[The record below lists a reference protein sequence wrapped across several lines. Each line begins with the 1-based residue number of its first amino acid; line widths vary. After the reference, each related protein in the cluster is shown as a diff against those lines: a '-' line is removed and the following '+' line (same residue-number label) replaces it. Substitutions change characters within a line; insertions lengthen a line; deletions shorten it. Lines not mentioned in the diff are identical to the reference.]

1 MRAPRG
7 LRVYN
12 VSLES
17 FRAQRAAI
25 LYNPVA
31 RSLSRNLHLLERVV
45 VVLKQQGIAARLVAT
60 TAPGSA
66 GGQTQR
72 EIEAGCDLILA
83 AGGDGTINEVASG
96 MLHTRVPLGI
106 LPGGTANVLAR
117 ETRISTNLVKA
128 AGEIATMRPVRIA
141 AGSLRIGA
149 SGPRSFLC
157 MAGAGLDA
165 EIVYHVNLDLKA
177 AFGKLA
183 YYVGGFSRAF
193 RPLSEFEVV
202 VDGKRY
208 EASFALISRVR
219 NYGGDLEIARG
230 ASLLR
235 NEFEV
240 VLFRGK
246 QSLKYVPYLVGVAL
260 KQAHRMSG
268 YTAVRGRTVTCSPLH
283 GERIFAQV
291 DGELAGQLPLTAEM
305 IPDAL
310 TLLLPSA
317 YLAKERS
324 LIDVPACA

>member
-1 MRAPRG
+1 MRYEVK
-7 LRVYN
+7 RVYN
-12 VSLES
+12 VILES
-17 FRAQRAAI
+17 LRAQRAAI
-25 LYNPVA
+25 IYNPVA
-31 RSLSRNLHLLERVV
+31 RSLSRNMPSLERAVE
-45 VVLKQQGIAARLVAT
+45 VLAQQGIEARLVAT

-66 GGQTQR
+66 VGQTQR

-117 ETRISTNLVKA
+117 ETRIPTNLVKA
-128 AGEIATMRPVRIA
+128 AGELPTMRPVRIA
-141 AGSLRIGA
+141 AGLLRIGA
-149 SGPRSFLC
+149 SAPRSFLC

-193 RPLSEFEVV
+193 CPLSEFEVV
-202 VDGKRY
+202 VDGRRY

-268 YTAVRGRTVTCSPLH
+268 YTAVRGRMVTCSAMG

-291 DGELAGQLPLTAEM
+291 DGELAGQLPLAAE
-305 IPDAL
+305 IVPDAL
-310 TLLLPSA
+310 TLLVPPA

-324 LIDVPACA
+324 LVDVPACA